1 MTVDYSSVNIESGF
15 YLSLRAE
22 RSNLTDRRIISELAF
37 WPWMA
42 LYICATGMAR
52 KCDAFG
58 IPLQG
63 FEPGNDRFYR
73 QLLKI
78 EELPSCEGSSE

>member
-1 MTVDYSSVNIESGF
+1 LHSII
-15 YLSLRAE
+15 
-22 RSNLTDRRIISELAF
+22 TDENKTASHRQIFFSDIYDISSELAF